1 MIISRV
7 IESRYRS
14 KAVGFLSSLKSL
26 VILWM
31 LAGSLCP
38 AMGQPAVYDPL
49 DLLGGRKKVTIP
61 FKYVNNFILLDVR
74 IYGILPV
81 QLIFDTGAEHVI
93 LFKRQY
99 TDLLQ
104 VEYDR
109 RMRVMGS
116 DLSREIFALI
126 TRNGLVEVEGLSA
139 RPHDMLVLEED
150 YFNLDEMLGTPVAGL
165 LGGGFFKD
173 LVIQIDYRKRKLT
186 LIDPR
191 GFEPPGDHLALPVTI
206 RTHKPYV
213 TAEAGLQ
220 DGSVLAVDLLV
231 DTGAGVPVLLHNNTD
246 SSLHLPATYIRG
258 RLGMG
263 LGGYVEGYIGRL
275 RNFRVGSVDFPGI
288 LTSFQDL
295 PGHWLVDRE
304 RFRNGII
311 GNELL
316 ARFSVFLD
324 YHRGQLYLRPY
335 KHKQRPFRMD
345 RSGLM
350 IFAYGMDFDKFVIQ
364 DLIDGSPAQEAGI
377 RPGDVLYRIQGLN
390 VTELTL
396 DGISEILQKK
406 PGKVIRLEVL
416 RDNLLLKKRIVLR
429 DLI

>member
-1 MIISRV
+1 MPGARHW
-7 IESRYRS
+7 
-14 KAVGFLSSLKSL
+14 L
-26 VILWM
+26 ILWVL
-31 LAGSLCP
+31 LASVFP
-38 AMGQPAVYDPL
+38 AAAQPAVFDPL
-49 DLLGGRKKVTIP
+49 DLLQGRKKVTIP

-81 QLIFDTGAEHVI
+81 QLIFDTGAEHII

-99 TDLLQ
+99 TELLQ

-116 DLSREIFALI
+116 DLSREIYALI
-126 TRNGLVEVEGLSA
+126 TRNGLVEVDGLAA
-139 RPHDMLVLEED
+139 RPYDMLVLEED

-191 GFEPPGDHLALPVTI
+191 HFAPPEDHLALPITV
-206 RTHKPYV
+206 RTQKPYV

-246 SSLHLPATYIRG
+246 ASLHLPDSYIRG
-258 RLGMG
+258 RLGIG

-288 LTSFQDL
+288 LASFQDL
-295 PGHWLVDRE
+295 PEHWLADSE

-316 ARFSVFLD
+316 ARFSVYFD
-324 YHRGQLYLRPY
+324 YNREQLYLKPY
-335 KHKQRPFRMD
+335 KHRQRPFQMD
-345 RSGLM
+345 RSGMM
-350 IFAYGMDFDKFVIQ
+350 IFAYGMDFDKFVVQ
-364 DLIDGSPAQEAGI
+364 DLIEGSPAQDAGI
-377 RPGDVLYRIQGLN
+377 LPGDILHRIQGLN
-390 VTELTL
+390 ASELKL
-396 DGISEILQKK
+396 DGILEILQKK

-416 RDNLLLKKRIVLR
+416 RNNLLLKKRFVLR